1 MNTAAI
7 ADYLASPPTHLEH
20 EAEFER
26 PSSQLIKFQMSVSAP
41 IGIYP
46 EIGFQVLSFSR
57 CRTIYTALPRSHEP
71 YKDTTL
77 WVSVIEN
84 SH

>member
-1 MNTAAI
+1 MNTVAI
-7 ADYLASPPTHLEH
+7 ADYPASPPTHFEH
-20 EAEFER
+20 EAEFEK
-26 PSSQLIKFQMSVSAP
+26 PSSQLINLQMSVSAP

-46 EIGFQVLSFSR
+46 GIGAQVLFSSR
-57 CRTIYTALPRSHEP
+57 FHTIYTALPRSHES
-71 YKDTTL
+71 YKDTTS